1 MTGQGVPVSTFR
13 LQLEPRFTL
22 DDAAAIVD
30 DVAALGATHLY
41 LSPILQ
47 ATPGSSHGYDVV
59 DHSRVASDL
68 GGEPAWARLLAAT
81 RRAGLGVVLDIV
93 PNHMAVPTPENL
105 NAQLWSVLKEGRAS
119 RYAKWFD
126 VDWDAG
132 DGRLVL
138 PLLGARLDEVLAAG
152 ELVRD
157 RVGAEEV
164 VRYHDHVFPLARGTS
179 GMPLGS
185 LLEAQH
191 YRLASW
197 RDVADLNYR
206 RFFDVTSLIAVRV
219 EDDEVFDATHERILE
234 LVRSGAVEGLRVDH
248 PDGLAD
254 PAGYLARLAEATSA
268 GTSASSTSSPGS
280 LTATSSGP
288 AVRSL
293 GGQGVW
299 VVVEKI
305 LEGEEHLPADWAC
318 AGTTGYDALLR
329 VGGLFVDPDGAAA
342 LTRLS
347 EESLGEHQELDVML
361 HEAKLQVLAEVLT
374 PEVDRLVRLVGR
386 VLPHVDLT
394 EARRALVALL
404 AGLDRYRIYVR
415 PGQPPVPEAVAA
427 MADLVRRVV
436 EAAPSLGRSVVVAL
450 ADLALDH
457 PVGADDEAR
466 RDFCV
471 RFQQTCG
478 PVMAKAV
485 EDTTW
490 YRHVRLVGL
499 NEVGGDPGRFGT
511 SVAQFHVFAA
521 RLARE
526 WPATMTTLSTHD
538 TKRSEDV
545 RARLAVLSERP
556 RAWAEWLHEARRLTV
571 ARRPQR
577 LDRLT
582 EHLIW
587 QTLVGAWPID
597 VERLVAYC
605 QKAIREAKLHS
616 SWTGPDEAYER
627 AVQDFARLVATDR
640 ATTTHL
646 EAWLRATAQEARA
659 NILGQ
664 KLIQLTMPGVPDVY
678 QGTDLVDL
686 SLVDPDN
693 RRPVDWAEHRARLAR
708 LEAGEPPQ
716 DLSDEKLLVTSA
728 ALRLRRECP
737 EAFVGDEGDYTP
749 LESGS
754 DHVIA
759 FARGSADAPDVIVLA
774 TRLAGRLVETGGWG
788 AATIALPGGPWHDA
802 LRDRLVDGG
811 VVPLESLLPVTGLPV
826 ALLVRGGRRFGPGT
840 G

>member
-1 MTGQGVPVSTFR
+1 MARLGVPVTTLR
-13 LQLEPRFTL
+13 LPLEQRLTL

-30 DVAALGATHLY
+30 DAAALGATHLY

-68 GGEPAWARLLAAT
+68 GGEPAWARLLAAS

-119 RYAKWFD
+119 RHAKWFD
-126 VDWDAG
+126 IDWDAG
-132 DGRLVL
+132 AGRLVL

-152 ELVRD
+152 ELTTD

-164 VRYHDHVFPLARGTS
+164 IRYHDHVFPLARGTS

-197 RDVADLNYR
+197 RDVADLDYR

-219 EDDEVFDATHERILE
+219 EDEQVFDATHERILE

-254 PAGYLARLAEATSA
+254 PAAYLARLAEATSA
-268 GTSASSTSSPGS
+268 APTSPS
-280 LTATSSGP
+280 LTPRSVTITSSGP
-288 AVRSL
+288 AVHSP
-293 GGQGVW
+293 GSGGVW
-299 VVVEKI
+299 VVLEKI
-305 LEGEEHLPADWAC
+305 LEGEEHLPKDWAC

-329 VGGLFVDPDGAAA
+329 VGGLFVDPDGAAD

-347 EESLGEHQELDVML
+347 EESLGEHQELAVML
-361 HEAKLQVLAEVLT
+361 PEAKLQIIAEVLT
-374 PEVDRLVRLVGR
+374 PEVDRLLRLVGR
-386 VLPHVDLT
+386 ALPHLDLT

-415 PGQPPVPEAVAA
+415 PGEPAAPEAVAA

-436 EAAPSLGRSVVVAL
+436 EDDPSLDRSVVVAL
-450 ADLALDH
+450 VDLALHH
-457 PVGADDEAR
+457 PVGTDDEAR
-466 RDFCV
+466 RDFCT
-471 RFQQTCG
+471 RFQQTSG

-490 YRHVRLVGL
+490 YRYVRLVGL
-499 NEVGGDPGRFGT
+499 NEVGGDPGRFGI
-511 SVAQFHVFAA
+511 SVAQFHAFAA

-526 WPATMTTLSTHD
+526 WPATMTTLTTHD

-556 RAWAEWLHEARRLTV
+556 LAWAEWLHEARRLTL

-582 EHLIW
+582 EHLVW

-597 VERLVAYC
+597 EERLAAYC
-605 QKAIREAKLHS
+605 HKAIREAKLHT
-616 SWTGPDEAYER
+616 SWTDPDEAYEH

-640 ATTTHL
+640 AVTTHV
-646 EAWLRATAQEARA
+646 EAWLRATAHETRT

-664 KLIQLTMPGVPDVY
+664 KLVQLTMPGVPDVY

-693 RRPVDWAEHRARLAR
+693 RRPVDWAERRTRLAR

-716 DLSDEKLLVTSA
+716 DLSDEKLLVTTA

-737 EAFVGDEGDYTP
+737 EAFVGGEGDYTP

-754 DHVIA
+754 DHVVA
-759 FARGSADAPDVIVLA
+759 FARGSAGAPDVVVLA
-774 TRLAGRLVETGGWG
+774 TRLAGHLVDAGGWG
-788 AATIALPGGPWHDA
+788 AATITLPEGRWHDA

-811 VVPLESLLPVTGLPV
+811 AVPLEVVLPVTGLPV
-826 ALLVRGGRRFGPGT
+826 ALLVRGGPGFGPGT